1 MQLYMNLM
9 TFTSGIQR
17 IDGLP
22 AEFHDPINDC
32 FDQACTLITQKL
44 NILEDQLRRAN
55 RVIFGSKSERYDV
68 PGQQC
73 IGGVSEQDNLHTAM
87 TLDDV
92 LAATDEAALR
102 NDSVPAHVAH
112 AQHKAA
118 DKLRAQKEKKSTG
131 GGRAVFPAWLEEI
144 KRTVALPESERL
156 DAHGYP
162 LPCIGYKTSKS
173 LGYQG
178 AQYFIDVEERAVYG
192 KPFDEDVKRVV
203 TPSTLMYEKSTLSN
217 SLIAYV
223 VHAKFHDHLPLY
235 RIEQHLETA
244 GLNTFTRQKMGRAL
258 IQVALD
264 EKMQCV
270 CDAINAEILAQP
282 VVQIDDTTCRML
294 NPDNKKCQITRF
306 WALTNGKNAWYRHS
320 LTRAGHVC
328 FDILKN
334 YAGHVQCDDYAGHNS
349 VFIADERIR
358 VACMAHIRRKFEE
371 SLGESFAEAMVR
383 LIQSLYA
390 IETYLKESDAP
401 EDDKDEHRH
410 LYARPILIHL
420 YAELDKAVA
429 SALYT
434 PKSSLGRAISYAIK
448 QRAAMFEYLEHGFL
462 DIDNNNCERAMRRI
476 ALGRKNYL
484 FVGNEDG
491 GKTVATWCTI
501 TETCRRHLINAEEY
515 LNWLFTK
522 LKEPGVTQIDYAALT
537 PSMYDK
543 IRERPESNETSVDC
557 K

>member
-1 MQLYMNLM
+1 M

-244 GLNTFTRQKMGRAL
+244 GLNTFTRQKMGRAV

-328 FDILKN
+328 FDIQKN
-334 YAGHVQCDDYAGHNS
+334 S
-349 VFIADERIR
+349 
-358 VACMAHIRRKFEE
+358 
-371 SLGESFAEAMVR
+371 
-383 LIQSLYA
+383 
-390 IETYLKESDAP
+390 
-401 EDDKDEHRH
+401 
-410 LYARPILIHL
+410 
-420 YAELDKAVA
+420 
-429 SALYT
+429 
-434 PKSSLGRAISYAIK
+434 
-448 QRAAMFEYLEHGFL
+448 
-462 DIDNNNCERAMRRI
+462 
-476 ALGRKNYL
+476 
-484 FVGNEDG
+484 
-491 GKTVATWCTI
+491 KTCQ
-501 TETCRRHLINAEEY
+501 
-515 LNWLFTK
+515 F
-522 LKEPGVTQIDYAALT
+522 
-537 PSMYDK
+537 
-543 IRERPESNETSVDC
+543 
-557 K
+557 